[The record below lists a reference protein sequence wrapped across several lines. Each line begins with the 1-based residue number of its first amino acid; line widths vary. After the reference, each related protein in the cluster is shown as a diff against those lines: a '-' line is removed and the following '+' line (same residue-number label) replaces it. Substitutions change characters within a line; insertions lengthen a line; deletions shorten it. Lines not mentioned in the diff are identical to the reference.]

1 LGCGKGFITVSFAAS
16 GKGGGETMFESLDD
30 QMKLDAKAEK
40 SNKERAL
47 QYIAIAVL
55 SVVFFAGLYY
65 GVRLLE

>member
-1 LGCGKGFITVSFAAS
+1 
-16 GKGGGETMFESLDD
+16 MFESLDD
-30 QMKLDAKAEK
+30 QMKLDAKAQK
-40 SNKERAL
+40 STKERAF